1 MQVLGKVKEGNT
13 CFQVLLRNRVGA
25 SSDHRC
31 RRVGN
36 LRVSKVTSTPSIE
49 AGGDPGGRRT
59 DNSRNLSPGTG
70 FFPGR

>member
-1 MQVLGKVKEGNT
+1 MQVPGKVKEGNT
-13 CFQVLLRNRVGA
+13 CFQVLLRNAVGA
-25 SSDHRC
+25 SSDNRC

-36 LRVSKVTSTPSIE
+36 LRVAKVTSTPSIE
-49 AGGDPGGRRT
+49 AGEGPGESRT